1 MQVSLQEEK
10 RTRTP
15 LSFEELEEE
24 MEEALE
30 DPLEAGREP
39 KCSAFPRF
47 WFSHPAAVCEVEDD
61 ISDVDG
67 VSVLL

>member
-24 MEEALE
+24 MEEELK
-30 DPLEAGREP
+30 DPLEELEEEEEEEEELGEGRET

-47 WFSHPAAVCEVEDD
+47 FF
-61 ISDVDG
+61 
-67 VSVLL
+67 